1 MKNHDEVQ
9 EICRGYSGAKKYMVK
24 ADGKSYFLKIQNWSA
39 RENVENM
46 LQNAGVVH
54 AHIFETGKIDY
65 DFYLVEDIASLYGK
79 GEGRVHYTGKIS
91 GKSRISDDSILN
103 GDNSILQ
110 EVKNVK
116 YQGYTKQMKD
126 YVAELGKTIKQGDD
140 TIIFRYL
147 ELFVRKKMVE
157 QKYLQD

>member
-1 MKNHDEVQ
+1 MEIEDILEHILLLKNHDEVQ

-54 AHIFETGKIDY
+54 AHIFETGKIDD

-79 GEGRVHYTGKIS
+79 GEGRVHYTGKI
-91 GKSRISDDSILN
+91 
-103 GDNSILQ
+103 
-110 EVKNVK
+110 
-116 YQGYTKQMKD
+116 
-126 YVAELGKTIKQGDD
+126 
-140 TIIFRYL
+140 
-147 ELFVRKKMVE
+147 
-157 QKYLQD
+157 